1 MKKVKDVLNAY
12 EEAPSSDVWKR
23 LSSRLEEEMP
33 VQEKVSH
40 LHRVKVW
47 KWVAAAFAVVVL
59 GAAVSLGVFL
69 QHRNNQNVIAENVVE
84 NTGKE
89 AVGPSETVMEQDEIV
104 EPEIEL
110 PGEKED
116 ERPQP
121 LKMDNKKETNF
132 QSPNEELAP
141 KTNIRQVVLP
151 PNSTLA
157 RQLEAD
163 PVLKRLSDDSVD
175 WSMPV
180 HLSIPNLF
188 TPNDD
193 GVNDLF
199 VIEGLENYSS
209 PRLVVRDKNNKV
221 VYQNDAYKNTW
232 GGDNCPDGV
241 YNYEFTFVFSGI
253 ENQATGRV
261 RIIRS

>member
-23 LSSRLEEEMP
+23 LSTRLEEEMP

-110 PGEKED
+110 P
-116 ERPQP
+116 
-121 LKMDNKKETNF
+121 
-132 QSPNEELAP
+132 
-141 KTNIRQVVLP
+141 
-151 PNSTLA
+151 
-157 RQLEAD
+157 
-163 PVLKRLSDDSVD
+163 
-175 WSMPV
+175 
-180 HLSIPNLF
+180 
-188 TPNDD
+188 
-193 GVNDLF
+193 
-199 VIEGLENYSS
+199 
-209 PRLVVRDKNNKV
+209 
-221 VYQNDAYKNTW
+221 
-232 GGDNCPDGV
+232 
-241 YNYEFTFVFSGI
+241 
-253 ENQATGRV
+253 
-261 RIIRS
+261 